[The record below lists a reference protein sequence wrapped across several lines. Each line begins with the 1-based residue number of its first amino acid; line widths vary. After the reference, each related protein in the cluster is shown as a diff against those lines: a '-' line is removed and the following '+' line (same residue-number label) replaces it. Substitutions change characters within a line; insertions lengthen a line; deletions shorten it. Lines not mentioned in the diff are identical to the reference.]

1 MKKAGKL
8 KTKTRENSF
17 GKSEKDKP
25 LVDERKTIIMPK
37 SKWRLF
43 DFRELREYR
52 DLFFFLAWRNIKVLY
67 AQTIL
72 GFLWALLVPAIQIII
87 FTIVFGKVA
96 GVPTDGIPYILFST
110 VAIIPW
116 TFMSQ
121 TIGQS
126 SLSLVENKALLGKVY
141 FPRILFPITPIFSRS
156 IDFGISI
163 IILIGV
169 MVYYNVLPGVKILL
183 LPIFLVQMFLVPAT
197 FGLFLSAL
205 AIRFRDVKI
214 AMQFLLRMFIY
225 SAPIVYS
232 ATNIPEPYRS
242 IYSLNPIVG
251 VIEGFRFSLLGI
263 NVPWQYI
270 AISFCSTLILFSIAA
285 LYFHRMEHVFVDVI

>member
-1 MKKAGKL
+1 MGNETKK
-8 KTKTRENSF
+8 RF
-17 GKSEKDKP
+17 YGKSKGDT
-25 LVDERKTIIMPK
+25 LFIDEPITMITPK

-43 DFRELREYR
+43 DFDELVEYR
-52 DLFFFLAWRNIKVLY
+52 DLFFFLTWRNIKVLY

-72 GFLWALLVPAIQIII
+72 GFLWALLVPVTQIII
-87 FTIVFGKVA
+87 FTIIFGKVA
-96 GVPTDGIPYILFST
+96 KISSDGVPYILYAT

-121 TIGQS
+121 AMSQS
-126 SLSLVENKALLGKVY
+126 SMSLVDNQALLGKVY
-141 FPRILFPITPIFSRS
+141 FPRIIFPITPIFSRLV
-156 IDFGISI
+156 DFGISL

-169 MVYYNVLPGVKILL
+169 MAYYEVPPTINILL
-183 LPIFLVQMFLVPAT
+183 LPIFLVQMFLVPAA
-197 FGLFLSAL
+197 FGMFFSTL

-232 ATNIPEPYRS
+232 ATSIPKEYRL

-263 NVPWQYI
+263 DVPWYYI
-270 AISFCSTLILFSIAA
+270 AISLGSTLLFFSFAA

>member
-1 MKKAGKL
+1 MGNETKK
-8 KTKTRENSF
+8 RFYE
-17 GKSEKDKP
+17 KSKEDT
-25 LVDERKTIIMPK
+25 LLIDEPITIITPK

-43 DFRELREYR
+43 DFDELVDYR
-52 DLFFFLAWRNIKVLY
+52 DLFFFLTWRNIKVLY

-72 GFLWALLVPAIQIII
+72 GFFWALLVPAVQIII

-96 GVPTDGIPYILFST
+96 KVSTDGVPYILYST

-121 TIGQS
+121 AMAQS
-126 SLSLVENKALLGKVY
+126 SMSLVENQALLGKVY
-141 FPRILFPITPIFSRS
+141 FPRIMFPITPLFSRLV
-156 IDFGISI
+156 DFGISL

-169 MVYYNVLPGVKILL
+169 MAYYQVLPGANILL
-183 LPIFLVQMFLVPAT
+183 LPIFLVQMFLVPAA
-197 FGLFLSAL
+197 FGMFFSAL

-232 ATNIPEPYRS
+232 ATSIPKEYRM

-251 VIEGFRFSLLGI
+251 VIEGFRFTLLGI
-263 NVPWQYI
+263 DVPWYYI
-270 AISFCSTLILFSIAA
+270 AISFGSTLLFFCFAA